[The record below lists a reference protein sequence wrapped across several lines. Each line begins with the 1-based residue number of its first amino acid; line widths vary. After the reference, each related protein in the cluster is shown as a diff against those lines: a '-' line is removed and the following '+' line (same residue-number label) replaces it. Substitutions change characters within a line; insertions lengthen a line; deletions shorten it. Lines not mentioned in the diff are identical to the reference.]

1 MALLVMLAVS
11 ADGKSKK
18 KQQPSLFPDGTPI
31 PAWFS
36 DTTRVDMNQLGKQ
49 YVITDYGVRA
59 DDSTLVQ
66 TEAIQAVIDRAA
78 SEGGGVIV
86 VPRGTFLSG
95 SLFFRQGTHLQI
107 REGGKLKGPHHRLC
121 GVFEN
126 CVEGSIRFLCPSSRP
141 GKCAL
146 S

>member
-1 MALLVMLAVS
+1 MFMALLVMLAVS
-11 ADGKSKK
+11 ADGKGKK

-66 TEAIQAVIDRAA
+66 TEAIQPLSTVPPARVGASSWCLAA
-78 SEGGGVIV
+78 
-86 VPRGTFLSG
+86 PF
-95 SLFFRQGTHLQI
+95 
-107 REGGKLKGPHHRLC
+107 
-121 GVFEN
+121 
-126 CVEGSIRFLCPSSRP
+126 
-141 GKCAL
+141 
-146 S
+146 